1 MTTTTGT
8 RITLSIEESIATLT
22 LNQPPVNALTPE
34 LLTELEAQVNAL
46 AADEAVKVLI
56 ITGTGRVFAAG
67 ADIHV
72 LARIASSREGTEMA
86 LSGQAILNKIEALDK
101 PVIAA
106 INGAC
111 LGGGLELALC
121 CHIRLAAEGARLGL
135 PEITLGIMP
144 GFGGTQRLP
153 RLIGRSKATELILT
167 GDIISAQEAKALR
180 LVSQVVAPD
189 DLLRHAQGLA
199 RRIAAEGPGR
209 RAGRTPGDPSGRR
222 GPGAP
227 RGTGAGSPAVRPAL
241 RDGGQEG
248 GAGGFPGK
256 TATAFQGSVRAATRR
271 VNGKW
276 NGPHE

>member
-1 MTTTTGT
+1 MATTTGT

-34 LLTELEAQVNAL
+34 LLTELEAQVDAL
-46 AADEAVKVLI
+46 AADEAVKVLV
-56 ITGTGRVFAAG
+56 ITGAGRVFAAG

-189 DLLRHAQGLA
+189 DLLRHAHGLA
-199 RRIAAEGPGR
+199 RRIAAK
-209 RAGRTPGDPSGRR
+209 
-222 GPGAP
+222 
-227 RGTGAGSPAVRPAL
+227 
-241 RDGGQEG
+241 GQV
-248 GAGGFPGK
+248 A
-256 TATAFQGSVRAATRR
+256 VRAALQAIHQ
-271 VNGKW
+271 G
-276 NGPHE
+276 GEALGLHEGLALEARLFGRLCETEDKKEGLAAFLEKRQPRFKDQ